1 MKGKLHV
8 IRGEYASAT
17 GLLRLAMGTIGD
29 PDASIRVGLDLI
41 EALLL
46 DGQHGEADDLAHE
59 LADVAVSLDQ
69 REPSRRHQLTA
80 QVLAYLREAAERQA
94 WTPDLVSDVAR
105 YLDRIV
111 RQRPVDFIPPMSLA
125 AM

>member
-1 MKGKLHV
+1 MV
-8 IRGEYASAT
+8 
-17 GLLRLAMGTIGD
+17 TIGD
-29 PDASIRVGLDLI
+29 PDASIRAGLDLI

-46 DGQHGEADDLAHE
+46 DGQHREADVLAHE

-69 REPSRRHQLTA
+69 SEPSRRRQLTA

-94 WTPDLVSDVAR
+94 WTADLVSDVAR
-105 YLDRIV
+105 YIDRIV